1 MKAKHDQTFEM
12 EEVRTCR
19 SALIEVRKEYLGTFP
34 KITFWFIILFK
45 GFRRSA
51 CLGKLP
57 NLSVLTISICGPSHP
72 KILFENTLAV
82 YVEFRI
88 GHLKSPLASKFIVLG
103 GSVMVTLPMV
113 SSALFPE
120 KEKLS

>member
-1 MKAKHDQTFEM
+1 M

-51 CLGKLP
+51 CLGELP
-57 NLSVLTISICGPSHP
+57 NLSVLTISICAPSHP